1 MISLKKLMVL
11 EKILLECDMKVKFEL
26 DFNNAYKL
34 YTYLRDIG
42 RITDYAFLLQD
53 QFAKKFN
60 DNDKLKEYHNKIM
73 DSEIDFNTLGIEN
86 FIDNVD
92 EKTKNEEFRNIVH
105 KYAYWL

>member
-26 DFNNAYKL
+26 NFDDAYKL
-34 YTYLRDIG
+34 YTHLRDVG

-53 QFAKKFN
+53 QFSKKFN
-60 DNDKLKEYHNKIM
+60 DNDKLKEYHDNIM
-73 DSEIDFNTLGIEN
+73 ESEIDFNTFEIEH
-86 FIDNVD
+86 FIDNVA